1 MADKNGVAK
10 PLRVSDLERISGVNR
25 SSIHYYVREGLLTEP
40 VRTGKTMAYYS
51 SVHLEELEEVRR
63 LLKEGYPIS
72 FIKKIMQD
80 NRENR
85 DSVISI
91 DEKPEDRKD
100 KILDKAVDLFSRN
113 GYHKTRMS
121 DIAEAVG
128 ISRSAIYLDYSSK
141 KTLFLECIDRVLRS
155 MLLDIQKDVLKVD
168 DTLGKIE
175 KTAEVVLKSYPHLLE
190 ILRVLDD
197 MAAEDPSLAPKRKEI
212 YETGSSV
219 IEKLLEAGKEQG
231 LIPPDT
237 DLTMQAF
244 ILLGIAQGYATLM
257 SINDHYSVDDLVSR
271 DKSVIVIVPN
281 NSSS

>member
-1 MADKNGVAK
+1 MADKNGVTK

-85 DSVISI
+85 DSTLRI
-91 DEKPEDRKD
+91 DEKPEDRKE

-141 KTLFLECIDRVLRS
+141 KSLFIECIDRVLRA
-155 MLLDIQKDVLKVD
+155 MLNDIAKDVQEEEDILSQV
-168 DTLGKIE
+168 E
-175 KTAEVVLKSYPHLLE
+175 KAGEVVLGSYPHLFE

-197 MAAEDPSLAPKRKEI
+197 MAAEDPSLADKRKEI
-212 YETGSSV
+212 YETGSSIIV
-219 IEKLLEAGKEQG
+219 KLLEIGRDKG
-231 LIPPDT
+231 LIPLDT

-244 ILLGIAQGYATLM
+244 VILGIAQGYATLM
-257 SINDHYSVDDLVSR
+257 SINDRYDVKKLVSR
-271 DKSVIVIVPN
+271 ESSLVVVVPKKSE
-281 NSSS
+281 